1 MSFFFFLRPSSSSSS
16 PQSLCLICTVFIF
29 LVLFLI
35 NVEGFEPLI
44 QLPHSPAAR
53 PRLETKILYVN
64 QFGAKGDGV
73 QDDTDAFRNAWKIAC
88 ASITKASIVIPHD
101 KKFLV
106 RPISFGG
113 PCRAKVTVT
122 ISGTIIAPKDPDVWH
137 GLNPQKWLYFHGV
150 NHLTV
155 RGSGI
160 INGRGHKW
168 WSQSCKINATNP
180 CEHAPT
186 AIIFHRCKK
195 LRVRDIALIN
205 SQRTHIAFTNSFRI
219 VVSGIKMIA
228 PASSPNTDG
237 LHISSSSRVNIKDSI
252 IRTGDDCISIVGNS
266 SIIRIKNIACGPG
279 HGISVGSLGMGN
291 SWAQVHDVIVDQ
303 AFLAHTKNG
312 LRIKT
317 WQGGRGFASQITFQN
332 VLMENVSHPI
342 IIDQYYCDSL
352 TPCLNQTLAVKVANI
367 SYVSIKGTSATEE
380 SVRFACSDSFPCE
393 KLYLEEVQL
402 LSYTGKNTSSFCWE
416 AQGLTSGSVDPP
428 ACFSSNGTFIGQKA
442 DSGSALQ
449 SF

>member
-195 LRVRDIALIN
+195 LRLLLVAQIL
-205 SQRTHIAFTNSFRI
+205 
-219 VVSGIKMIA
+219 ME
-228 PASSPNTDG
+228 